1 MNKWRLLLLFVLS
14 LLQSTSAE
22 RNFVN
27 GRDRS
32 DTRLSIQD
40 PDRIY
45 KSSHGLANEPNELNY
60 EVRDAE
66 LTRAPAIRHFKHRE
80 LHWRSPSVQNNERLL
95 TDHRRAIEER
105 SRVYAQ
111 SDRRE
116 YRHRTNEHNEA
127 IRVDVNRNRI
137 VKQNEDKDYP
147 DNSRPSSH
155 RGDSKEKRVTRL
167 YIAEARQ
174 LDDIALKKIEH
185 DSRDRRVYNRH
196 IGARLI
202 NSIVVRNGRDLDES
216 RFARREIVRKTGEP
230 EFSRSRE
237 NSEKYTRN
245 NRLQMLFNKR
255 RVTGV
260 IGSTRN
266 TREER
271 ALNDNRDSRNVREER
286 GVNKI
291 RDSRNVRETRAL
303 NVIRDSR
310 NVREEKALN
319 EIRDSRDGREGRALN
334 EIRVPRDG
342 REGRALNEILVSR
355 DGREGRALNEIRV
368 SRNAREE
375 REINE
380 AQNSRNIR
388 EERALNDIRDSRD
401 ARERRAL
408 NEILVSRI
416 TREARALNND
426 RDSRNVR
433 EERALNE
440 IRVSRN
446 AREGRA
452 INEIRES
459 RNIPEALSDIQE
471 ARNAREDRTINKIR
485 DSRIVREER
494 ASNGIR
500 DSRDAR
506 ERRALNEIRDSRNT
520 REARALN
527 KDRDSRNVREE
538 RAINE
543 IRHSRNARE
552 DRATNE
558 IQLTRN
564 AREEQA
570 INKIR
575 HSNEIRLNSNAR
587 ERRVTNEI
595 RLTRNA
601 HEDISEIQRS
611 RNNLEARTING
622 IRHNRNTQE
631 KRASDEIQH
640 SRNSQERLLNTRRA
654 MVLSRDS
661 QHARTKDSDSIHKI
675 TISGVTDVRQ
685 DNRNNFR
692 DRNSRSMFREEKHSM
707 VHLPASG
714 IPAVN
719 IELESSL
726 VLKWQYLFY
735 LLQGIYV
742 CSLFMKMPKNYG
754 NLQKT
759 RAADWFST
767 VDYLKID

>member
-459 RNIPEALSDIQE
+459 RN
-471 ARNAREDRTINKIR
+471 ARTERATNEIR
-485 DSRIVREER
+485 HSRDTREER
-494 ASNGIR
+494 ASN
-500 DSRDAR
+500 
-506 ERRALNEIRDSRNT
+506 EIRPNRNT
-520 REARALN
+520 REERTN
-527 KDRDSRNVREE
+527 KIQRNINTRKESI
-538 RAINE
+538 ANE